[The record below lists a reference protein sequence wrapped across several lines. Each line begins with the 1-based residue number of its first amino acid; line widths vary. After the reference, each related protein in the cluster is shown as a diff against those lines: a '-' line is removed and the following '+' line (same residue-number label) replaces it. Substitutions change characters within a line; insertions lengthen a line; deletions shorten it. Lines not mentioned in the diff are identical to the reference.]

1 MDSFQY
7 KYNQF
12 YEFDM
17 KFILDLN
24 MSTRFAEVCYVIL
37 CLGMG
42 GKEVSIFMIVV
53 IISIVACALPSSP
66 PFHYIMAEIVPAV
79 Q

>member
-37 CLGMG
+37 CLGLG

-53 IISIVACALPSSP
+53 IIVACAIPSSP
-66 PFHYIMAEIVPAV
+66 PFYYIMAEIVPAV

>member
-37 CLGMG
+37 CLGMS

-53 IISIVACALPSSP
+53 IIEVLSPAHYLLPRPSIT
-66 PFHYIMAEIVPAV
+66 
-79 Q
+79 